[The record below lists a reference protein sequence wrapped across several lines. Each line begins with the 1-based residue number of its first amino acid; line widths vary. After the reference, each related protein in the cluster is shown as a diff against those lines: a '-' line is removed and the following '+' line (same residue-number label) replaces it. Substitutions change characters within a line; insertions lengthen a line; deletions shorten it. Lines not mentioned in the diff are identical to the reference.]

1 LGRREKDEAAVR
13 GKLGALSTHAPTFAL
28 RCLDASNAMRIRNTR
43 DTQSMTSN
51 SKTNAKTI
59 TTTGSNTSATAAAS
73 LPVTSEPG
81 AQTAATLLDRVERE
95 SGQLPAL
102 SSADTWMRVAAHAC
116 RAELAQRMNRTLHE
130 DRGARRVHYLSMEFL
145 MGRAL
150 SNAVAALELAQPLRQ
165 AVQESGKVLEDIVER
180 EPDAALGNG
189 GLGRLAAC
197 FLDSLATLGVPAFGY
212 GLRYRYGMFAQRI
225 HDGRQVETPDDWL
238 RQGNP
243 WELER
248 TEIRYPIGLAGR
260 VIPDGKGRRWL
271 PGASLYADAHDFV
284 VPGHGTPRVAVL
296 RLWQA
301 TPTQPIDFNAFSRGD
316 FGTAGAAKQAA
327 EVINWVLYPDD
338 STQAGRE
345 LRLKQEF
352 FLVSASLQDI
362 VHRHLAEHHRLDNF
376 GAKVAIHLN
385 DTHPALAVPE
395 LLRLLIDEHGMHWD
409 AAMIQ
414 CQQAMSYTNHTLLPE
429 ALETWPVRMLE
440 HWLPRHLEI
449 IYEVNAR
456 FLQYVRT
463 HFPKEEELVRRVS
476 LIEEMGERRVKM
488 AALSIVSAH
497 RVNGVSQLHS
507 ELMVN
512 TIFAD
517 YARVFPNRFCN
528 VTNGVTPRRWIVQAN
543 PALSQLLDARLAA
556 GWSTHLERLGELA
569 PLAHD
574 AQFRGEI
581 LAAKRHN
588 KARLSDVIRREL
600 GLHVDP
606 DSLFDVQVKRIHEY
620 KRQLLNALHVVARY
634 QAMLAAP
641 EKDWVPRTV
650 IFAGKA
656 ASAYVAAKAIIH
668 LIHDIARTVNSDPRL
683 RGRLKVVF
691 LPNYGVSLAETIIPA
706 ADLSEQISTAGA
718 EASGTGNMKFALNGA
733 LTIGTWD
740 GANIEMAEAVGKEHF
755 FIFGMTADE
764 VAERRAQGYDPR
776 QHYDKNPQLKR
787 VIDALARGEF
797 SHGEP
802 ERYHALTD
810 SLLQRDSY
818 LLLADF
824 ASYVEAQQRVDALF
838 GQPQA
843 WAEKAILNIA
853 GMGWFSSDRTVR
865 EYARLI
871 WNVPA

>member
-1 LGRREKDEAAVR
+1 MTAKTTNGVAPRVAEAAE
-13 GKLGALSTHAPTFAL
+13 ALIA
-28 RCLDASNAMRIRNTR
+28 
-43 DTQSMTSN
+43 
-51 SKTNAKTI
+51 
-59 TTTGSNTSATAAAS
+59 
-73 LPVTSEPG
+73 
-81 AQTAATLLDRVERE
+81 RVERE
-95 SGQLPAL
+95 SGQDPAST
-102 SSADTWMRVAAHAC
+102 SSDTWMRVAAHAC
-116 RAELAQRMNRTLHE
+116 RAELAQRMNQTLHE
-130 DRGARRVHYLSMEFL
+130 DRGAKRVHYLSMEFL

-150 SNAVAALELAQPLRQ
+150 TNAVAALDLAQPLR
-165 AVQESGKVLEDIVER
+165 AAAERAGKAMEDIVER

-197 FLDSLATLGVPAFGY
+197 FLDSMATLGLPAFGY

-225 HDGRQVETPDDWL
+225 HDGRQVEAPDDWL
-238 RQGNP
+238 RHGNP

-248 TEIRYPIGLAGR
+248 PEIRYPIGLAGR
-260 VIPDGKGRRWL
+260 VIPDGPGRRWL
-271 PGASLYADAHDFV
+271 PGESLNADAIDFV
-284 VPGHGTPRVAVL
+284 VPGHDTRRVAVL

-301 TPTQPIDFNAFSRGD
+301 APTQPIDFRAFSRGD
-316 FGTAGAAKQAA
+316 FHTAGASKQAA

-362 VHRHLAEHHRLDNF
+362 LHRHLAEHHRLDNF
-376 GAKVAIHLN
+376 GEKVAIHLN

-395 LLRLLIDEHGMHWD
+395 LLRLLIDEHGVHWD

-463 HFPKEEELVRRVS
+463 HFPGEEELVRRVS
-476 LIEEMGERRVKM
+476 LVEELGERRVKM

-497 RVNGVSQLHS
+497 RVNGVSKLHS
-507 ELMVN
+507 DLMVS

-517 YARVFPNRFCN
+517 YARIFPNRFCN
-528 VTNGVTPRRWIVQAN
+528 VTNGVTPRRWIAQAN
-543 PALSQLLDARLAA
+543 PALSALFDRRLGA
-556 GWSTHLERLGELA
+556 GWPTHLERLRELA
-569 PLAHD
+569 PLAND
-574 AQFRGEI
+574 PQFRSEI
-581 LAAKRHN
+581 LAAKRQN
-588 KARLSDVIRREL
+588 KAHLSDVIRREL

-606 DSLFDVQVKRIHEY
+606 DSLFDVQIKRIHEY

-641 EKDWVPRTV
+641 EQDWVPRTV
-650 IFAGKA
+650 IFGGKA
-656 ASAYVAAKAIIH
+656 ASAYIAAKAIIH

-683 RGRLKVVF
+683 RGRLKVAF

-706 ADLSEQISTAGA
+706 ADLSEQISTAGT

-740 GANIEMAEAVGKEHF
+740 GANIEMAEAVGREHL
-755 FIFGMTADE
+755 FIFGLTAAQ
-764 VAERRAQGYDPR
+764 VAERRAKGYDPR
-776 QHYDKNPQLKR
+776 RHYDENPQLKR
-787 VIDALARGEF
+787 VIDAIARGEF

-802 ERYHALTD
+802 ERYQALTD
-810 SLLQRDSY
+810 SLTHRDSY

-824 ASYVEAQQRVDALF
+824 AAYVEAQQRVDALYRT
-838 GQPQA
+838 PDA
-843 WAEKAILNIA
+843 WAEKAIRNIA

-871 WNVPA
+871 WNLQA

>member
-1 LGRREKDEAAVR
+1 
-13 GKLGALSTHAPTFAL
+13 
-28 RCLDASNAMRIRNTR
+28 
-43 DTQSMTSN
+43 MTT
-51 SKTNAKTI
+51 KTTAI
-59 TTTGSNTSATAAAS
+59 PSPTSANTATERSTARAAAA
-73 LPVTSEPG
+73 LAE
-81 AQTAATLLDRVERE
+81 RVERE
-95 SGQLPAL
+95 TGQDPAL
-102 SSADTWMRVAAHAC
+102 ASSDIWMRVAAHAC
-116 RAELAQRMNRTLHE
+116 RAELAQRMNRSLHD
-130 DRGARRVHYLSMEFL
+130 DRGAKRVHYLSMEFL

-150 SNAVAALELAQPLRQ
+150 TNAAAALDLAQPLKQ
-165 AVQESGKVLEDIVER
+165 ALQDAGKGLEEIVER

-225 HDGRQVETPDDWL
+225 HDGRQVEAPDDWL

-248 TEIRYPIGLAGR
+248 PEIRYPIGLAGR
-260 VIPDGKGRRWL
+260 VVPDGPGRRWL
-271 PGASLYADAHDFV
+271 PNESLYADAFDFV
-284 VPGHGTPRVAVL
+284 VPGHGTERVAVL

-301 TPTQPIDFNAFSRGD
+301 APTQPIDFASFSRGD
-316 FGTAGAAKQAA
+316 YHTAGAAKQGA

-345 LRLKQEF
+345 LRLKQEY

-362 VHRHLAEHHRLDNF
+362 LHRHLAEHHRLDNF
-376 GAKVAIHLN
+376 GAKVSIHLN

-414 CQQAMSYTNHTLLPE
+414 CQQAVSYTNHTLLPE

-456 FLQYVRT
+456 FLQHVRKS
-463 HFPKEEELVRRVS
+463 FPGDEDLVRRVS

-497 RVNGVSQLHS
+497 RVNGVSKLHS
-507 ELMVN
+507 DLMVS

-517 YARVFPNRFCN
+517 YAKVFPNRFCN
-528 VTNGVTPRRWIVQAN
+528 VTNGVTPRRWIAQAN
-543 PALSQLLDARLAA
+543 PALKALLDARL
-556 GWSTHLERLGELA
+556 GGDWCTHLDRLRELA
-569 PLAHD
+569 PLATD
-574 AQFRGEI
+574 AQFRSEI
-581 LAAKRHN
+581 LAAKRQN
-588 KARLSDVIRREL
+588 KAHLSDVIRRAL

-606 DSLFDVQVKRIHEY
+606 ESLFDVQVKRIHEY
-620 KRQLLNALHVVARY
+620 KRQLLNALQVVARY
-634 QAMLAAP
+634 HAMLAAP

-656 ASAYVAAKAIIH
+656 ASAYVAAKSIIH
-668 LIHDIARTVNSDPRL
+668 LIHDIARTINSDPRL

-740 GANIEMAEAVGKEHF
+740 GANIEMAEAVGREHF
-755 FIFGMTADE
+755 FIFGLTADE
-764 VAERRAQGYDPR
+764 VAEMRTQGYDPR
-776 QHYDKNPQLKR
+776 RYYEENPQLKR
-787 VIDALARGEF
+787 VIDAIARGEF

-810 SLLQRDSY
+810 SLLHRDSY

-824 ASYVEAQQRVDALF
+824 ASYVEAQQKVDALYR
-838 GQPQA
+838 QPEA
-843 WAEKAILNIA
+843 WADKAIRNIA